1 MIEIV
6 IKVTFQS
13 IFYLEMHQNNIYFHF
28 LKFIFDI
35 SIKTIQIHQKK
46 FNLKQKN

>member
-1 MIEIV
+1 MFEIV
-6 IKVTFQS
+6 INVTFQS